1 MPCSR
6 LKIMKLKS
14 ETAVRVL
21 VADDDEIF
29 LEILAETVEE
39 AGAAVELAP
48 DGVAALERLS
58 AGDFDILISDL
69 NMPRMDGLTL
79 LRQVRALYP
88 HVLSILITGFGS
100 LESAIQALRL
110 GAYDYIQ
117 KPFMVEQ
124 VGVTIRNAVD
134 RVKAYKETAELLK
147 ERADLRVEIE
157 NLHRRI
163 SSLEGKRYSESN
175 SCDGSGN
182 QSGISSLAALSG
194 FRPDAFLGKPEG
206 NPNRA
211 ITALEALKGLKRDG
225 IISDSELHKLKQLI
239 ISRIESGRL

>member
-1 MPCSR
+1 MTP
-6 LKIMKLKS
+6 KS

-21 VADDDEIF
+21 VADDDEMF

-39 AGAAVELAP
+39 AGVAVELAP
-48 DGVAALERLS
+48 DGLAALEQLS

-88 HVLSILITGFGS
+88 HILSILITGFGS

-124 VGVTIRNAVD
+124 VAVTIRNAVD
-134 RVKAYKETAELLK
+134 RVRSYK
-147 ERADLRVEIE
+147 ERAALLLEIE
-157 NLHRRI
+157 NLHSKI
-163 SSLEGKRYSESN
+163 CSLEGTHYSESKVYD
-175 SCDGSGN
+175 SSGN
-182 QSGISSLAALSG
+182 LISGPLLASLPA
-194 FRPDAFLGKPEG
+194 FRPDAFLEKPQG

-211 ITALEALKGLKRDG
+211 IAALEALKGLKRDG
-225 IISDSELHKLKQLI
+225 IISDSELHRLKQLI
-239 ISRIESGRL
+239 VNRIESGRL